1 MRIDICTLFPECFD
15 YLNHSLIYEA
25 IKKNILDIHIHNIRD
40 FSLSKHRQVD
50 DYPFGGGA
58 GMLLML
64 EPVIKTIEH
73 IENISNLKIKP
84 YKILFTPKGN
94 LLNQDKI
101 KELKEKEWLILI
113 CPRYEG
119 IDERITKFIDEEI
132 SIGDFVLSGGD
143 IPALA
148 LIEAM
153 ARQLPNVL
161 GNKES
166 LKEESFQ
173 NFLFEPPQYTR
184 PENYNGLRVPKILLS
199 GDKKKIEKWR
209 KAMSI
214 KLTLLKRKDLIYKAN
229 LDEEGKKILK
239 SLKERYGK

>member
-15 YLNHSLIYEA
+15 YLNHSIIYEA
-25 IKKNILDIHIHNIRD
+25 IKKNILDIHLHNIRD
-40 FSLSKHRQVD
+40 FSLSKHRQID

-64 EPVIKTIEH
+64 EPVLRTIEH

-84 YKILFTPKGN
+84 YKILFAPKGN
-94 LLNQDKI
+94 LLNQEKI

-143 IPALA
+143 IPALV
-148 LIEAM
+148 LIEAI

-173 NFLFEPPQYTR
+173 NFLLEPPQYTR
-184 PENYNGLRVPKILLS
+184 PENYNGLRVPRILIS

-214 KLTLLKRKDLIYKAN
+214 KLTFLKRKDLIYKAN
-229 LDEEGKKILK
+229 LDGEGEKILK
-239 SLKERYGK
+239 SLEERYGK